1 MKKCK
6 CGQMIASNARV
17 CPHCGNRF
25 THPFVKGLA
34 WLMGITVVLFW
45 ITLIVGSRHPST
57 QTTSG
62 ATPPDAVA
70 NPIDI
75 PIKSTKDEAA
85 FVIKQCGRPDR
96 DFLEKAP
103 GTTIRHLVYRQS
115 NTELFFYRDAKVRQ
129 WVLGN
134 AFLANQDENITMEE
148 ANRRMPC
155 AKGKL
160 RSFLYSQ

>member
-1 MKKCK
+1 MSKDRAIFWVLCRAQRVAMKKCK

-96 DFLEKAP
+96 DFLVNVSPSTAADD
-103 GTTIRHLVYRQS
+103 TL
-115 NTELFFYRDAKVRQ
+115 N
-129 WVLGN
+129 N
-134 AFLANQDENITMEE
+134 EE
-148 ANRRMPC
+148 ARR
-155 AKGKL
+155 
-160 RSFLYSQ
+160 Q